1 MATAILNPMFESIS
15 GRIGNVVFYRRG
27 NRQCVRTY
35 VVPNNPDT
43 VLQGEVRR
51 NFASAV
57 RSWQKMTPDERY
69 AYTRKARRMNMS
81 GYNLFISFFI
91 TGGLIRES
99 KYNAVFNS
107 GSFFRRNKHHSHGRY
122 YCHGRYCRFHSV
134 SMPFLLP
141 DSIKTYINAP
151 DTG

>member
-1 MATAILNPMFESIS
+1 MATATLNPIFESIS
-15 GRIGNVVFYRRG
+15 GRIGNAVFYRRG

-81 GYNLFISFFI
+81 GYNLYISIFI
-91 TGGLIRES
+91 TGRMIRQV
-99 KYNAVFNS
+99 KYKELYGKDFYLVQ
-107 GSFFRRNKHHSHGRY
+107 NKEQ
-122 YCHGRYCRFHSV
+122 CRIHSV
-134 SMPFLLP
+134 SIPFLLQNEVKMP
-141 DSIKTYINAP
+141 FYIQEY
-151 DTG
+151 G